1 MSVLLFFF
9 KIPGLCSGVATDKLK
24 IFGKDTR
31 GWNKG
36 LIDNCD
42 LVVGYRAVYA
52 VCFGM
57 CCFFGLMAVLMI
69 CVKSSK
75 DPRSGIHNG

>member
-1 MSVLLFFF
+1 M
-9 KIPGLCSGVATDKLK
+9 LCSGVTDNKFIHSITGDVDGL
-24 IFGKDTR
+24 
-31 GWNKG
+31 NKG
-36 LIDNCD
+36 LIKNCD

-57 CCFFGLMAVLMI
+57 CCFFAFMSLLTI

-75 DPRSGIHNG
+75 DPRAKIQNGLVSPCKQGLC